1 MARKSQFISTPKQRQ
16 YRYFSEEFKIKKVQ
30 EIERNIS
37 SVSEISRA
45 FEVTT
50 AAVYKWI
57 YKYSLMRKKGVR
69 QVVESKGATKKLLQ
83 AQQKVKELEQVVGQK
98 QIEIDFLNKLI
109 EIAGE
114 EMQIDLK
121 KKFFTKPSS
130 GSGSTARNTLTK

>member
-1 MARKSQFISTPKQRQ
+1 M
-16 YRYFSEEFKIKKVQ
+16 KKHRLIILV
-30 EIERNIS
+30 
-37 SVSEISRA
+37 
-45 FEVTT
+45 FLCTT
-50 AAVYKWI
+50 
-57 YKYSLMRKKGVR
+57 
-69 QVVESKGATKKLLQ
+69 TLLQ